1 MADPAT
7 LWRLKPL
14 QVFDLTEPIDV
25 SAGGLLVGRDATS
38 GVPID
43 GQRYP
48 QVSHLH
54 ARVSLEEGHLVV
66 EDLDSRN
73 GTFVNGAATRRAV
86 LQEGDLIQL
95 GGSEGPR
102 FLVTRGMRTDATVVI
117 HNPAA
122 PAVSRS
128 MGKTTIIRLRQALGL
143 PADADQAMRSARRPV
158 RLLAAGLALT
168 LALLLAAGWLVR
180 ERIASLKRGGEESAR
195 SLDDLKGL
203 NDGLRALVDQAQNR
217 LADQQRL
224 WETEKGRLVAARD
237 DDVRKIEALEK
248 AQEKVQANAEK
259 ADTAVARQMQEV
271 WDSLTDTTRK
281 LDQYN
286 PLNLQREQ
294 AERRQKLQMI
304 LRSIVFI
311 ESEVRFRER
320 ESGKVLR
327 QVPGEEKS
335 VTLQTEG
342 EGDPLVFTGSGS
354 GFCVSA
360 DGWILTNAH
369 VVRDPDLMKLD
380 SFHRHFA
387 AEKSVTVAFSGNSER
402 REAQIWAVAEEEQE
416 DLALLKIK
424 PAEGLFVLPD
434 FDAAERTPAH
444 GAPVNLFGF
453 PLGRRILRGES
464 PDLAASVFGG
474 IVSRTT
480 EGFIQVQAA
489 VYPGNSGGPVVDEDG
504 RVVGIVTAV
513 QTIPSG
519 QIASDIGYVIPIVR
533 AKKVWPPR
541 EKPIKNPPE
550 KAKENGDSR

>member
-1 MADPAT
+1 MPDPAAQ
-7 LWRLKPL
+7 WRLKPL
-14 QVFDLTEPIDV
+14 QVFDLTEPV
-25 SAGGLLVGRDATS
+25 EVPPGGLLLGRDLTS
-38 GVPID
+38 GVVID

-54 ARVSLEEGHLVV
+54 ARVSLQEGHLVV

-73 GTFVNGAATRRAV
+73 GTSVNGAAARRTII
-86 LQEGDLIQL
+86 QEGDLIQL

-102 FLVTRGMRTDATVVI
+102 FLVTSDLRTDATAVV
-117 HNPAA
+117 HHPAA
-122 PAVSRS
+122 QEPPRS
-128 MGKTTIIRLRQALGL
+128 MGKSTIIRLRQALGL
-143 PADADQAMRSARRPV
+143 PADAERAMKSARRPV
-158 RLLAAGLALT
+158 RLLAVGLAVT
-168 LALLLAAGWLVR
+168 LIILAAAGWVVR
-180 ERIASLKRGGEESAR
+180 DRIAALKRGEEESGR
-195 SLDDLKGL
+195 RLVDLKEL
-203 NDGLRALVDQAQNR
+203 NESLRALVDQAHSR

-224 WETEKGRLVAARD
+224 WEEERARLVAARD
-237 DDVRKIEALEK
+237 NDLRKIDALEK

-259 ADTAVARQMQEV
+259 ADTAVALQMQEV
-271 WDSLTDTTRK
+271 WDSLSDTTAK
-281 LDQYN
+281 LEQYN

-294 AERRQKLQMI
+294 AVRREKLQQI

-320 ESGKVLR
+320 ESGRVLL

-335 VTLQTEG
+335 VTLKTEG
-342 EGDPLVFTGSGS
+342 EGDPLIFTGSGS
-354 GFCVSA
+354 GFCISA
-360 DGWILTNAH
+360 EGWILTNAH
-369 VVRDPDLMKLD
+369 VVRDPDLVKLD
-380 SFHRHFA
+380 SFHRHFVA
-387 AEKSVTVAFSGNSER
+387 DKTVTVAFSGNAER
-402 REAQIWAVAEEEQE
+402 REAKVWTVAEDEQE
-416 DLALLKIK
+416 DMALLKIE

-434 FDAAERTPAH
+434 FDAAERTPVQ

-464 PDLAASVFGG
+464 PDLAASVFSG

-519 QIASDIGYVIPIVR
+519 QIASDIGYVIPITR

-541 EKPIKNPPE
+541 EKPAE
-550 KAKENGDSR
+550 KAKENGGSR